1 MSVREALEAHPEAFE
16 FFQAVRL
23 WMLDHVRSGGS
34 LQGGGIGKT
43 VRRGQEFLH
52 FRAQL
57 GLSFPSTQISSEAER
72 SNHDAPAV
80 ASTTNPSPNANGG
93 ERAPHRVLDV
103 AFMGMVGVMG
113 ALPRHYTELVM
124 QRLREPGDRALRE
137 FLAFFEHRL
146 VSIFH
151 RASAKYRLPFAYE
164 SARLQ
169 GESEGPFR
177 APIDSI
183 AGFGTPGLRRRLTV
197 DDEVLTHYAGLFSMR
212 PRSASALGTLLS
224 DYFRFPVA
232 VEQFRGRWLHLRE
245 EERTRVGGEATGTGL
260 HSALGVEVV
269 LGEKVW
275 DVQGCFGLLA
285 GPLTYE
291 QLLGLLP
298 GIPDEAPHLRIEDQ
312 LGLARMRDLTR
323 TFAGPELDFDIS
335 VELRAEEVPGICL
348 GQEGDTKPRLGW
360 NTWLQDP
367 DRDCGPGSAWLTLDI
382 YSGLGSSI
390 GHRGSTR
397 HSASE
402 GAEPENF
409 VIR

>member
-34 LQGGGIGKT
+34 LRQGAVGST
-43 VRRGQEFLH
+43 VRRGSEFLH
-52 FRAQL
+52 FRGQL
-57 GLSFPSTQISSEAER
+57 GLSFPSTQIASRDER
-72 SNHDAPAV
+72 SNHDKPSISAGNPAE
-80 ASTTNPSPNANGG
+80 GG
-93 ERAPHRVLDV
+93 DEQAAHRVLDV
-103 AFMGMVGVMG
+103 AFMGMVGTMG

-146 VSIFH
+146 ISIFQ

-164 SARLQ
+164 NARLQ
-169 GESEGPFR
+169 GEAEGPFR
-177 APIDSI
+177 GPIDSI
-183 AGFGTPGLRRRLTV
+183 AGFGTPGLKQRLTV
-197 DDEVLTHYAGLFSMR
+197 DDEVLTHYAGLLSMR

-224 DYFRFPVA
+224 DYFGFPVA

-245 EERTRVGGEATGTGL
+245 EERTQVGVDAAGRGHHA
-260 HSALGVEVV
+260 ALGVEVV

-285 GPLTYE
+285 GPLTYD

-323 TFAGPELDFDIS
+323 TFAGPELDFDVS
-335 VELRAEEVPGICL
+335 VEVRAEEVPGIRL
-348 GQEGDTKPRLGW
+348 GHGGNTKPRLGW

-367 DRDCGPGSAWLTLDI
+367 TRDCGPGSAWLTLDI

-397 HSASE
+397 RSASE